1 MQLNE
6 PIMVKIN
13 EWNTGGLITRIE
25 VDISSLSLSI
35 SSCLKTKDDI
45 TRCLL
50 QGLRAFL
57 PKIEL
62 MNRVNKYADLKNS
75 VSQSFYDLFNTVFYI
90 INKLT

>member
-1 MQLNE
+1 MEYRRSDYKNRGRYF
-6 PIMVKIN
+6 I
-13 EWNTGGLITRIE
+13 
-25 VDISSLSLSI
+25 SI
-35 SSCLKTKDDI
+35 SIYLSCLKTKDDI